1 MVPLP
6 HRHVDVM
13 LVVVVV
19 LRYRSNYVMTRHQ

>member
-13 LVVVVV
+13 LLEVV